1 MTHELFP
8 IPHSLS
14 LSPSFPYFPLR
25 CTASRNNSGVIF
37 VYNQDMSAS
46 FILFRLQQIDSQIA
60 QIETKLAKIQE
71 TLEDNAELKAA
82 LGQVSTAV
90 EEQHTSEGIQ
100 RKSED
105 EAQNQ
110 QIKIQQA
117 ESSLYGGKVRNPKE
131 LQDLQADIVS
141 LKKHLAALEE
151 RELQDMIKTESGQAQ
166 VKKAQADLEQV
177 QARLGTE
184 HRHLFQEKDALANE
198 LERLQSE
205 RQAAVST
212 VAADILKTYD
222 ELRQQRRG
230 VAVAEVRDNACGAC
244 GTTLT
249 PSVQQNARH
258 AGEMVRC
265 PACGRFL
272 FAV

>member
-1 MTHELFP
+1 
-8 IPHSLS
+8 
-14 LSPSFPYFPLR
+14 
-25 CTASRNNSGVIF
+25 
-37 VYNQDMSAS
+37 MSAS
-46 FILFRLQQIDSQIA
+46 LGLFRLQQIDSQIA
-60 QIETKLAKIQE
+60 QIDTRLAKIQG
-71 TLEDNAELKAA
+71 TLENNAELQAA
-82 LGQVSTAV
+82 LKQVSTAM
-90 EEQHTSEGIQ
+90 
-100 RKSED
+100 
-105 EAQNQ
+105 EAQQAAEHAQRRSEQEAQDQ

-117 ESSLYGGKVRNPKE
+117 ESSLYGGTVRNPKE
-131 LQDLQADIVS
+131 LQDLQADIAS

-151 RELQDMIKTESGQAQ
+151 RELQDMIKTESAQAE
-166 VKKAQADLEQV
+166 VKKAQAELEQI
-177 QARLGTE
+177 QARLGIE
-184 HRHLFQEKDALANE
+184 HRHLFQEKDSLANE

-212 VAADILKTYD
+212 VAANILKTYD

-249 PSVQQNARH
+249 PSVEQNARH
-258 AGEMVRC
+258 AGELVRC